1 VVSSWSKRLALLAA
15 GLSLQAVSAAPTL
28 AASAPRF
35 TSTVEF
41 GDSLVDAGNY
51 YITSGGTYP
60 DAAGGFFEGRNT
72 NGYDY
77 TDLLSQQITGT
88 ATVASLAGGTNYAFG
103 GARVLG
109 GGYPDFAAQIAQYQ
123 QHLAATGGKLDSHTL
138 VSITFGDNDVGAIDN
153 GDLGGF
159 GSREE
164 ALQAIAGSYAA
175 GIQTLADMGARNIL
189 FTGFLYLDTKT
200 SYELQ
205 DLLTADLAKL
215 ALPEGTHLYSY
226 DILDFFKQ
234 AADPTKLGL
243 PAGLDTVTPCR
254 AAGAQP
260 DCSHYLFFD
269 GDHPTAA
276 AHQAI
281 LNDIEHKFGLRD
293 TAPSA
298 VPEPSAWG
306 LLLAGFALLGWRMRR
321 RQAGLRAPALA
332 TN

>member
-1 VVSSWSKRLALLAA
+1 MVSSWSKRLALLAA
-15 GLSLQAVSAAPTL
+15 GLSLQAVSAAPAL

-159 GSREE
+159 ARARKRCKRSPAAMPRASRRWRTWGR
-164 ALQAIAGSYAA
+164 A
-175 GIQTLADMGARNIL
+175 
-189 FTGFLYLDTKT
+189 T
-200 SYELQ
+200 SCSPASSIS
-205 DLLTADLAKL
+205 T
-215 ALPEGTHLYSY
+215 PRP
-226 DILDFFKQ
+226 
-234 AADPTKLGL
+234 PTS
-243 PAGLDTVTPCR
+243 CR
-254 AAGAQP
+254 T
-260 DCSHYLFFD
+260 C
-269 GDHPTAA
+269 
-276 AHQAI
+276 
-281 LNDIEHKFGLRD
+281 
-293 TAPSA
+293 
-298 VPEPSAWG
+298 
-306 LLLAGFALLGWRMRR
+306 
-321 RQAGLRAPALA
+321 
-332 TN
+332 